1 MFAMMRNLAFH
12 CLLLAVLL
20 IAVTA
25 SAPPG
30 MAQTPGGKAVFNGQA
45 VYEDYCAACHGR
57 DGKGDGPAARA
68 LKTPPID
75 LTQISHD
82 HAGKFPE
89 AEIRKVILGLD
100 MMPSHGTE
108 AMPIWGK
115 IFTKIG
121 DPNTVGQR
129 VDALLI
135 YLRQIQA
142 K

>member
-1 MFAMMRNLAFH
+1 MNRDLAFPY
-12 CLLLAVLL
+12 LLLAVLL
-20 IAVTA
+20 IAATA

-30 MAQTPGGKAVFNGQA
+30 AAQTPAGKAAVSGQA
-45 VYEDYCAACHGR
+45 IYEDYCAVCHGR

-75 LTQISHD
+75 LTQVSHN
-82 HAGKFPE
+82 HSGKFPD
-89 AEIRKVILGLD
+89 ADIKKIVLGLD

-108 AMPIWGK
+108 AMPVWGK
-115 IFTKIG
+115 VFTKIG

-129 VDALLI
+129 VDALLV

>member
-1 MFAMMRNLAFH
+1 MIAMKRDLAFH
-12 CLLLAVLL
+12 CLLLMVLL
-20 IAVTA
+20 IAATA
-25 SAPPG
+25 SASLG
-30 MAQTPGGKAVFNGQA
+30 TAQAPAGKAAFNGQA
-45 VYEDYCAACHGR
+45 IFDDYCAVCHGR
-57 DGKGDGPAARA
+57 DAKGDGPAARA
-68 LKTPPID
+68 LKTPPLD

-82 HAGKFPE
+82 HSGKFPE
-89 AEIRKVILGLD
+89 AEIRKIILGLD

-115 IFTKIG
+115 VFTKIG
-121 DPNTVGQR
+121 DPSTVGQR

>member
-1 MFAMMRNLAFH
+1 MFAMNRDLGFPY
-12 CLLLAVLL
+12 LLLAVLL
-20 IAVTA
+20 IAATA

-30 MAQTPGGKAVFNGQA
+30 AAQTPAGKAAVSGQA
-45 VYEDYCAACHGR
+45 IYEDYCAVCHGR

-75 LTQISHD
+75 LTQVSHN
-82 HAGKFPE
+82 HSGKFPD
-89 AEIRKVILGLD
+89 ADIKKIVLGLD

-108 AMPIWGK
+108 AMPVWGK
-115 IFTKIG
+115 VFTKIG

-129 VDALLI
+129 VDALLV

>member
-1 MFAMMRNLAFH
+1 MFAMRRDSAFH
-12 CLLLAVLL
+12 YLLLTGLL
-20 IAVTA
+20 TA
-25 SAPPG
+25 ATATAPLAT
-30 MAQTPGGKAVFNGQA
+30 AQTPAGKAAFNGQA
-45 VYEDYCAACHGR
+45 IYQDYCAACHGR

-68 LKTPPID
+68 LKTAPID

-82 HAGKFPE
+82 HSGKFPE
-89 AEIRKVILGLD
+89 AAIRKIVLGED

-121 DPNTVGQR
+121 DPNTVEQR
-129 VDALLI
+129 VDALLV

>member
-1 MFAMMRNLAFH
+1 MFAMNRDLAFPY
-12 CLLLAVLL
+12 LLLTALL
-20 IAVTA
+20 IAAVA
-25 SAPPG
+25 GAPRG
-30 MAQTPGGKAVFNGQA
+30 TAQTPASKAAFNGQA
-45 VYEDYCAACHGR
+45 IYEDYCAACHGR

-75 LTQISHD
+75 LTRISHN
-82 HAGKFPE
+82 HSGKFPD
-89 AEIRKVILGLD
+89 ADIKKIVLGLD

-108 AMPIWGK
+108 AMPVWGK
-115 IFTKIG
+115 VFTKIG

-129 VDALLI
+129 VDALLV

>member
-1 MFAMMRNLAFH
+1 MNRDLAFPYYF
-12 CLLLAVLL
+12 LFAALL
-20 IAVTA
+20 IAATVVA
-25 SAPPG
+25 VPAA
-30 MAQTPGGKAVFNGQA
+30 AQTPAGKAALTGQA
-45 VYEDYCAACHGR
+45 IYQDYCAVCHGG

-68 LKTPPID
+68 LKSPPID
-75 LTQISHD
+75 LTLISHN

-89 AEIRKVILGLD
+89 ADIKKIVLGQD

-115 IFTKIG
+115 IFTKLG

-129 VDALLI
+129 VDALLL
-135 YLRQIQA
+135 YLRQIQV

>member
-1 MFAMMRNLAFH
+1 MKNDSAFH
-12 CLLLAVLL
+12 YLLLALLL
-20 IAVTA
+20 IAALATA
-25 SAPPG
+25 PSG
-30 MAQTPGGKAVFNGQA
+30 RAQTPSPTAASNGQA
-45 VYEDYCAACHGR
+45 IFEDYCAACHGR

-75 LTQISHD
+75 LTEISHN

-89 AEIRKVILGLD
+89 PEIRKIILGQD

>member
-1 MFAMMRNLAFH
+1 MFAMRRDLAFH
-12 CLLLAVLL
+12 YLLLPVLL
-20 IAVTA
+20 TAVTA
-25 SAPPG
+25 TAPLG
-30 MAQTPGGKAVFNGQA
+30 AAQTPAGKAAFNGQA
-45 VYEDYCAACHGR
+45 IYEDYCAACHGR

-75 LTQISHD
+75 LTQISHE
-82 HAGKFPE
+82 HSGRFPE
-89 AEIRKVILGLD
+89 ADIRKIILGLD

-108 AMPIWGK
+108 AMPVWGK

-129 VDALLI
+129 VDALLV

>member
-1 MFAMMRNLAFH
+1 MFAMKRDLAFH
-12 CLLLAVLL
+12 CLLLMVLL
-20 IAVTA
+20 IAATA
-25 SAPPG
+25 SAPLG
-30 MAQTPGGKAVFNGQA
+30 TAQAPAGKAAFNGQA
-45 VYEDYCAACHGR
+45 IFDDYCAVCHGR
-57 DGKGDGPAARA
+57 DAKGDGPAARA

-82 HAGKFPE
+82 HSGKFPE
-89 AEIRKVILGLD
+89 AEIRKIILGLD

-115 IFTKIG
+115 VFTKIG
-121 DPNTVGQR
+121 DPSTVGQR
-129 VDALLI
+129 VDALLV

>member
-1 MFAMMRNLAFH
+1 MFAMNRDVVFPY
-12 CLLLAVLL
+12 LLLTALL
-20 IAVTA
+20 IASTA
-25 SAPPG
+25 IAPPG
-30 MAQTPGGKAVFNGQA
+30 MAQTRAGKAAFNGQA
-45 VYEDYCAACHGR
+45 IYEDYCAACHGR

-75 LTQISHD
+75 LTQISHN
-82 HAGKFPE
+82 HSGRFPE
-89 AEIRKVILGLD
+89 ADIKKIIMGQD

-129 VDALLI
+129 VDALVV

>member
-1 MFAMMRNLAFH
+1 MFAMNRDLAFPY
-12 CLLLAVLL
+12 LLLTVLL
-20 IAVTA
+20 IAATA

-30 MAQTPGGKAVFNGQA
+30 MAQTPAGKAAFNGQA
-45 VYEDYCAACHGR
+45 IYEDYCAACHGR

-75 LTQISHD
+75 LTQISRNHS
-82 HAGKFPE
+82 GKFPE
-89 AEIRKVILGLD
+89 ADVKKIILGLD

-108 AMPIWGK
+108 AMPVWGK

-121 DPNTVGQR
+121 DPNAVGQR
-129 VDALLI
+129 VDALVV
-135 YLRQIQA
+135 YLRQNQA

>member
-1 MFAMMRNLAFH
+1 MIAMRRDSAFH
-12 CLLLAVLL
+12 YLLLTVWLTAAV
-20 IAVTA
+20 A
-25 SAPPG
+25 SAPLG
-30 MAQTPGGKAVFNGQA
+30 KAQTPAGKAAFNGQA
-45 VYEDYCAACHGR
+45 IYEDYCAACHGR

-75 LTQISHD
+75 LTQISRSHS
-82 HAGKFPE
+82 GNFPE
-89 AEIRKVILGLD
+89 ADIRKIILGLD

-108 AMPIWGK
+108 AMPVWGK

-129 VDALLI
+129 VDALMV
-135 YLRQIQA
+135 YLRQMQA

>member
-1 MFAMMRNLAFH
+1 MFAMNRDLAFPY
-12 CLLLAVLL
+12 LLLTALL
-20 IAVTA
+20 IAAVA
-25 SAPPG
+25 GAPRG
-30 MAQTPGGKAVFNGQA
+30 TAQTPASKAAFNGQA
-45 VYEDYCAACHGR
+45 IYEDYCAACHGR

-75 LTQISHD
+75 LTRISHN
-82 HAGKFPE
+82 HSGKFPD
-89 AEIRKVILGLD
+89 ADIKKIVLGLD

-108 AMPIWGK
+108 AMPVWGK

-129 VDALLI
+129 VDALSL
-135 YLRQIQA
+135 YLRQIQT

>member
-1 MFAMMRNLAFH
+1 MFAMDRDLAF
-12 CLLLAVLL
+12 LYLPLTVLL
-20 IAVTA
+20 IAATA
-25 SAPPG
+25 SAAPG
-30 MAQTPGGKAVFNGQA
+30 TAQTPAGKAAFNGQA
-45 VYEDYCAACHGR
+45 IYGDYCAVCHGR

-75 LTQISHD
+75 LTQISHN
-82 HAGKFPE
+82 HSGKFPE
-89 AEIRKVILGLD
+89 ADIKKIILGLD

-108 AMPIWGK
+108 AMPVWGK

-129 VDALLI
+129 VDALLV

-142 K
+142 R

>member
-1 MFAMMRNLAFH
+1 MFAMDRDLAFPY
-12 CLLLAVLL
+12 LLLTVLL
-20 IAVTA
+20 IAATA

-30 MAQTPGGKAVFNGQA
+30 RAQTPAGKAAVSGQA
-45 VYEDYCAACHGR
+45 IYEDYCAVCHGR

-75 LTQISHD
+75 LTQVSHN
-82 HAGKFPE
+82 HSGKFPD
-89 AEIRKVILGLD
+89 ADIKKIVLGLD

-108 AMPIWGK
+108 AMPVWGK
-115 IFTKIG
+115 VFTKIG

-129 VDALLI
+129 VDALLV

>member
-1 MFAMMRNLAFH
+1 
-12 CLLLAVLL
+12 LL
-20 IAVTA
+20 IVATA
-25 SAPPG
+25 STVPC
-30 MAQTPGGKAVFNGQA
+30 VGQA
-45 VYEDYCAACHGR
+45 PAAKVAVSGQAIYDDYCAVCHGR
-57 DGKGDGPAARA
+57 DGKGDGVASRA

-75 LTQISHD
+75 LTQISRN

-89 AEIRKVILGLD
+89 ADIKKVLLGQD

-121 DPNTVGQR
+121 DANTVGQR
-129 VDALLI
+129 VDALLA
-135 YLRQIQA
+135 YLRQMQA